1 MHLFQK
7 VALAVLLLV
16 LFLPSTIYAATP
28 GPLEAGAARI
38 DITPSTNA
46 IPKPYT
52 SILDHIYARAI
63 YLQNGRDRAVL
74 LNADVGATTAQR
86 THINRPDEGNARCKG
101 SRVRGQPSDFC
112 PSTPPPTTSS
122 TSSATSSQQRR
133 TGHSEPLPCRR
144 GARSLPRRE
153 RD

>member
-74 LNADVGATTAQR
+74 LNADVGAISSEIADKASNE
-86 THINRPDEGNARCKG
+86 I
-101 SRVRGQPSDFC
+101 SRDLNVPASNILI
-112 PSTPPPTTSS
+112 
-122 TSSATSSQQRR
+122 SATHN
-133 TGHSEPLPCRR
+133 HSAIFGGP
-144 GARSLPRRE
+144 
-153 RD
+153 